1 MNASQ
6 YFRPTY
12 AAARAAFRS
21 AAAARG
27 LKVESHRN
35 PTKGAE
41 GEELATDVALL
52 GPADASKLMVVVSGT
67 HGAEGFCGSGIQ
79 VGWLAA
85 DHPLPAGTAILF
97 VHAINPYGFSHV
109 RRVTEDNVDLNRNFV
124 DHGNAK
130 PANPG
135 YDALRAFICPKEWTE
150 ESERRNLAALHA
162 YAREHGV
169 DALETAIASGQYVD
183 AQGVFYDGT
192 QPTWSNRTLRAILKP
207 FADAARHVAFIDLHT
222 GIGPYGFG
230 EIMSNHAA
238 RDPGHQVMQRWWGGE
253 ATYFDDGTSSSYYV
267 VGDTQIAV
275 TQTLTQARIAGI
287 TLEYGTIPRK
297 EDMMNAVRADNWLYA
312 HGHGDVHSPKG
323 RAIKAQIRAA
333 FYQEHDDWKEMVVE
347 RGHYVMKRMLR
358 CLGES

>member
-12 AAARAAFRS
+12 AAAREAFRA

-41 GEELATDVALL
+41 GEELTTDVAVL
-52 GPADASKLMVVVSGT
+52 GPADARRLMIVVSGT

-85 DHPLPAGTAILF
+85 DHPLPADTAILF
-97 VHAINPYGFSHV
+97 IHALNPYGFSHV

-135 YDALRAFICPKEWTE
+135 YDALRDFICPKEWTE
-150 ESERRNLAALHA
+150 ESEQRNLAALRA
-162 YAREHGV
+162 YAAQHGA

-183 AQGVFYDGT
+183 AQGVFYGGT

-207 FADAARHVAFIDLHT
+207 FAASARQVAFIDLHT
-222 GIGPYGFG
+222 GLGPYGFG
-230 EIMSNHAA
+230 EIMSNHGA
-238 RDPGHQVMQRWWGGE
+238 RDPGHQIMQRWWGSE

-275 TQTLTQARIAGI
+275 TQTLTQCADRRHHAGI
-287 TLEYGTIPRK
+287 R
-297 EDMMNAVRADNWLYA
+297 
-312 HGHGDVHSPKG
+312 HHSPQG
-323 RAIKAQIRAA
+323 RHDERRARRQLALCPRRRCSRPRAA
-333 FYQEHDDWKEMVVE
+333 RSRPRSAPRSTRSTTTGRRWW
-347 RGHYVMKRMLR
+347 
-358 CLGES
+358 SSAATT

>member
-12 AAARAAFRS
+12 AAAREAFR
-21 AAAARG
+21 AAAAGRG
-27 LKVESHRN
+27 LKIESHRN

-41 GEELATDVALL
+41 GEELTTDVAVL
-52 GPADASKLMVVVSGT
+52 GPSDASRLPIVVSGT

-85 DHPLPAGTAILF
+85 NRPLPPNTAILF
-97 VHAINPYGFSHV
+97 IHAINPYGFSHV

-135 YDALRAFICPKEWTE
+135 YDALRDVICPKEWTE

-162 YAREHGV
+162 YATEHGV

-183 AQGVFYDGT
+183 PLGVFYGGT

-207 FADAARHVAFIDLHT
+207 FAATARHVAFVDLHT

-230 EIMSNHAA
+230 EIMSNHG
-238 RDPGHQVMQRWWGGE
+238 RSDPGDKIMRAWWGPE
-253 ATYFDDGTSSSYYV
+253 DTYLDYGTSSSDY
-267 VGDTQIAV
+267 D
-275 TQTLTQARIAGI
+275 
-287 TLEYGTIPRK
+287 
-297 EDMMNAVRADNWLYA
+297 
-312 HGHGDVHSPKG
+312 HGHH
-323 RAIKAQIRAA
+323 I
-333 FYQEHDDWKEMVVE
+333 
-347 RGHYVMKRMLR
+347 
-358 CLGES
+358 

>member
-12 AAARAAFRS
+12 AAAREAFRD
-21 AAAARG
+21 AAAGRG
-27 LKVESHRN
+27 LKIQSHRN
-35 PTKGAE
+35 PAKGAA
-41 GEELATDVALL
+41 GEELTTDVALI
-52 GPADASKLMVVVSGT
+52 GAADAGRLMIVVSGT

-85 DHPLPAGTAILF
+85 ADRLPADSAILL

-135 YDALRAFICPKEWTE
+135 YDTLREAICPKDWTE
-150 ESERRNLAALHA
+150 ESERKNLAILHA
-162 YAREHGV
+162 YAAQHGM
-169 DALETAIASGQYVD
+169 DALENAIASGQYVD
-183 AQGVFYDGT
+183 PQGVFYGGT
-192 QPTWSNRTLRAILKP
+192 QPTWSNRTLRDILAP
-207 FADAARHVAFIDLHT
+207 FAATARQVAFIDLHT

-230 EIMSNHAA
+230 EIMSNHGA
-238 RDPGHQVMQRWWGGE
+238 RDPGDKIMRQWWGGE

-267 VGDTQIAV
+267 AGDTNIAI
-275 TQTLTQARIAGI
+275 TQTLSKARIAGI

-297 EDMMNAVRADNWLYA
+297 EDMMNAVRADNWLYV
-312 HGHGDVHSPKG
+312 HGDLNSAQG
-323 RAIKAQIRAA
+323 RDIKAQIRDA
-333 FYQEHDDWKEMVVE
+333 FYQDKNDWKDMVVE

>member
-12 AAARAAFRS
+12 AAAREAFRD
-21 AAAARG
+21 AAAGRG
-27 LKVESHRN
+27 LKIQSHRN
-35 PTKGAE
+35 PAKGAA
-41 GEELATDVALL
+41 GEELTTDVALI
-52 GPADASKLMVVVSGT
+52 GAADAGRLMIVVSGT

-85 DHPLPAGTAILF
+85 ADRLPADSAILL

-109 RRVTEDNVDLNRNFV
+109 RRVTEDNVDLNRNFI

-135 YDALRAFICPKEWTE
+135 YDTLREAICPKDWTE
-150 ESERRNLAALHA
+150 ESERKNLAILHA
-162 YAREHGV
+162 YAAQHGM
-169 DALETAIASGQYVD
+169 DALENAIASGQYVD
-183 AQGVFYDGT
+183 PQGVFYGGT
-192 QPTWSNRTLRAILKP
+192 QPTWSNRALREILAP
-207 FADAARHVAFIDLHT
+207 FAATARQVAFIDLHT

-230 EIMSNHAA
+230 EIMSNHSA
-238 RDPGHQVMQRWWGGE
+238 RDPGDKIMRQWWGGE

-267 VGDTQIAV
+267 AGDTNIAI
-275 TQTLTQARIAGI
+275 TQTLSKARIAGI

-297 EDMMNAVRADNWLYA
+297 EDMMNAVRADNWLYV
-312 HGHGDVHSPKG
+312 HGDLNSAQG
-323 RAIKAQIRAA
+323 RDIKAQIRDA
-333 FYQEHDDWKEMVVE
+333 FYQDKNDWKDMVVE